1 MKNLK
6 VGDRVVI
13 KNFKKLGIKE
23 GSNSASKFK
32 FGFVDAFRDY
42 SNKIAK
48 ITEMDGEEILL
59 DIDEGLFSWEREGLN
74 FVSYLEKGDYI
85 KCIGEVLDCTIGKS
99 YEIEYIEDDFDVV
112 IKDDADELHWI
123 TSRFIEGNFEYECN
137 SFDKQMNKV
146 KEYSKIEVGEI
157 SADTTLLSS
166 DKVTSGEVASGV
178 LRKTLDKIRAKRI
191 YLASPFFNDDELL
204 DMVKVLGTLRNKG
217 LNVFSPYENQN
228 KQLEFA
234 SDPWREAT
242 FNSDVSNIDS
252 ADVVV
257 AIANGNYMDSGTA
270 WEIGYAY
277 ANKKPIILV
286 NLNKEP
292 VNLMIS
298 DSIHAYIDSIEAL
311 EEYDFYKLEKIRYKK
326 YIW

>member
-1 MKNLK
+1 M
-6 VGDRVVI
+6 
-13 KNFKKLGIKE
+13 
-23 GSNSASKFK
+23 
-32 FGFVDAFRDY
+32 DAFRDY

-59 DIDEGLFSWEREGLN
+59 NIDEGLFSWEKEGLN

-99 YEIEYIEDDFDVV
+99 YEIEYIEDNFDVV
-112 IKDDADELHWI
+112 IKDDSDELHWI
-123 TSRFIEGNFEYECN
+123 TSKFIESNFEYDC
-137 SFDKQMNKV
+137 SKLDKQMEGITSV
-146 KEYSKIEVGEI
+146 VGEVV
-157 SADTTLLSS
+157 ADKLQ
-166 DKVTSGEVASGV
+166 TSYIALTPGQITGGV
-178 LRKTLDKIRAKRI
+178 LERALEKIRAKRI
-191 YLASPFFNDDELL
+191 YLASPFFNDNELL

-252 ADVVV
+252 ADIVV

-311 EEYDFYKLEKIRYKK
+311 EEYDFNKLEKIRYEN

>member
-23 GSNSASKFK
+23 GSNTAIDFE
-32 FGFVDAFRDY
+32 FGFVNSFIDY
-42 SNKIAK
+42 SNEIAK
-48 ITEMDGEEILL
+48 VIEINGDEILL
-59 DIDEGLFSWEREGLN
+59 DIDNGCFSWEKIGLN

-85 KCIGEVLDCTIGKS
+85 KCIGRVLDCTIGKI
-99 YEIEYIEDDFDVV
+99 YKVDDIEDNFTVV
-112 IKDDADELHWI
+112 IKNDAGRVHSFSTD
-123 TSRFIEGNFEYECN
+123 FIEGKFEYYCN
-137 SFDKQMNKV
+137 DFDKQIDRV
-146 KEYSKIEVGEI
+146 SEISKSVVGEI

-166 DKVTSGEVASGV
+166 DKATSGEVASGV

-217 LNVFSPYENQN
+217 LNVFSAYENQN

-242 FNSDVSNIDS
+242 FNSDVSNIDN
-252 ADVVV
+252 ADIVV

-311 EEYDFYKLEKIRYKK
+311 EEYDFYKLDKIRYKN

>member
-1 MKNLK
+1 MRNLK
-6 VGDRVVI
+6 VGDKVVI

-23 GSNSASKFK
+23 GSNSAFKFK

-99 YEIEYIEDDFDVV
+99 YEIEYIEDNFDVV
-112 IKDDADELHWI
+112 IKDDSDELHWI
-123 TSRFIEGNFEYECN
+123 TSKFIESNFEYDC
-137 SFDKQMNKV
+137 SKLDKQMEGITSV
-146 KEYSKIEVGEI
+146 VGEVV
-157 SADTTLLSS
+157 ADKLQ
-166 DKVTSGEVASGV
+166 TSYIALTPGQITGGV
-178 LRKTLDKIRAKRI
+178 LERALDKIRAKRI
-191 YLASPFFNDDELL
+191 YLASPFFNDNELL

-234 SDPWREAT
+234 SYPWREAT

-252 ADVVV
+252 ADIVV

-311 EEYDFYKLEKIRYKK
+311 EEYDFNKLKKIRYEN

>member
-1 MKNLK
+1 
-6 VGDRVVI
+6 
-13 KNFKKLGIKE
+13 
-23 GSNSASKFK
+23 
-32 FGFVDAFRDY
+32 
-42 SNKIAK
+42 
-48 ITEMDGEEILL
+48 
-59 DIDEGLFSWEREGLN
+59 
-74 FVSYLEKGDYI
+74 
-85 KCIGEVLDCTIGKS
+85 
-99 YEIEYIEDDFDVV
+99 
-112 IKDDADELHWI
+112 
-123 TSRFIEGNFEYECN
+123 
-137 SFDKQMNKV
+137 
-146 KEYSKIEVGEI
+146 
-157 SADTTLLSS
+157 
-166 DKVTSGEVASGV
+166 
-178 LRKTLDKIRAKRI
+178 
-191 YLASPFFNDDELL
+191 
-204 DMVKVLGTLRNKG
+204 MVKVLGTLRNKG

-252 ADVVV
+252 ADIVV

-311 EEYDFYKLEKIRYKK
+311 EEYDFNKLEKIRYEN

>member
-59 DIDEGLFSWEREGLN
+59 NIDEGLFSWEKEGLN

-99 YEIEYIEDDFDVV
+99 YEIEYIEDNFDVV
-112 IKDDADELHWI
+112 IKDDSDELHWI
-123 TSRFIEGNFEYECN
+123 TSKFIESNFEYGC
-137 SFDKQMNKV
+137 SKFDKQMEGITSV
-146 KEYSKIEVGEI
+146 VGEVV
-157 SADTTLLSS
+157 ADKLQPSYIALTPGQIT
-166 DKVTSGEVASGV
+166 GGV
-178 LRKTLDKIRAKRI
+178 LGRALDKIRAKRI
-191 YLASPFFNDDELL
+191 YLASPFFNDNELL

-252 ADVVV
+252 ADIVV

-311 EEYDFYKLEKIRYKK
+311 EEYDFNKLEKIRYEN

>member
-1 MKNLK
+1 MRNLK
-6 VGDRVVI
+6 VGDKVVI

-23 GSNSASKFK
+23 GSNSAFKFK

-99 YEIEYIEDDFDVV
+99 YEIEYIEDNFDVV
-112 IKDDADELHWI
+112 IKDDSDELHWI
-123 TSRFIEGNFEYECN
+123 TSKFIESNFEYDC
-137 SFDKQMNKV
+137 SKLDKQMEGITSV
-146 KEYSKIEVGEI
+146 VGEVV
-157 SADTTLLSS
+157 ADKLQ
-166 DKVTSGEVASGV
+166 TSYIALTPGQITGGV
-178 LRKTLDKIRAKRI
+178 LERALEKIRAKRI
-191 YLASPFFNDDELL
+191 YLASPFFNDNELL

-252 ADVVV
+252 ADIVV

-311 EEYDFYKLEKIRYKK
+311 EEYDFNKLEKIRYEN

>member
-48 ITEMDGEEILL
+48 ITEMNGEEILL
-59 DIDEGLFSWEREGLN
+59 NIDEGLFSWEKEGLN

-99 YEIEYIEDDFDVV
+99 YEIEYIEDNFDVV
-112 IKDDADELHWI
+112 IKDDSDELHWI
-123 TSRFIEGNFEYECN
+123 TSKFIESNFEYDC
-137 SFDKQMNKV
+137 SKLDKQMEGITSV
-146 KEYSKIEVGEI
+146 VGEVV
-157 SADTTLLSS
+157 ADKLQ
-166 DKVTSGEVASGV
+166 TSYIALTPGQITGGV
-178 LRKTLDKIRAKRI
+178 LERALEKIRAKRI
-191 YLASPFFNDDELL
+191 YLASPFFNDNELL

-252 ADVVV
+252 ADIVV

-311 EEYDFYKLEKIRYKK
+311 EEYDFNKLEKIRYEN

>member
-59 DIDEGLFSWEREGLN
+59 NIDEGLFSWEKEGLN

-99 YEIEYIEDDFDVV
+99 YEIEYIEDNFDVV
-112 IKDDADELHWI
+112 IKDDSDELHWI
-123 TSRFIEGNFEYECN
+123 TSKFIESNFEYDC
-137 SFDKQMNKV
+137 SKLDKQ
-146 KEYSKIEVGEI
+146 IEGITSVVGEVV
-157 SADTTLLSS
+157 ADKLQ
-166 DKVTSGEVASGV
+166 TSYIALTPGQITGGV
-178 LRKTLDKIRAKRI
+178 LERALEKIRAKRI
-191 YLASPFFNDDELL
+191 YLASPFFNDNELL

-252 ADVVV
+252 ADIVV

-311 EEYDFYKLEKIRYKK
+311 EEYDFNKLEKIRYEN

>member
-23 GSNSASKFK
+23 GSNSAFKFK
-32 FGFVDAFRDY
+32 FGFVDAFRDC

-99 YEIEYIEDDFDVV
+99 YEIEYIEDNFDVV
-112 IKDDADELHWI
+112 IKDDSDELHWI
-123 TSRFIEGNFEYECN
+123 TSKFIESNFEYDC
-137 SFDKQMNKV
+137 SKLDKQMEGITSV
-146 KEYSKIEVGEI
+146 VGEVV
-157 SADTTLLSS
+157 ADKLQ
-166 DKVTSGEVASGV
+166 TSYIALTPGQITGGV
-178 LRKTLDKIRAKRI
+178 LERALEKIRAKRI
-191 YLASPFFNDDELL
+191 YLASPFFNDNELL

-252 ADVVV
+252 ADIVV

-311 EEYDFYKLEKIRYKK
+311 EEYDFNKLEKIRYEN

>member
-23 GSNSASKFK
+23 GSNSAFKFK

-99 YEIEYIEDDFDVV
+99 YEIEYIEDNFDVV
-112 IKDDADELHWI
+112 IKDDSDELHWI
-123 TSRFIEGNFEYECN
+123 TSKFIESNFEYDC
-137 SFDKQMNKV
+137 SKLDKQMEGITSV
-146 KEYSKIEVGEI
+146 VGEVV
-157 SADTTLLSS
+157 ADKLQ
-166 DKVTSGEVASGV
+166 TSYIALTPGQITGGV
-178 LRKTLDKIRAKRI
+178 LERALEKIRAKRI
-191 YLASPFFNDDELL
+191 YLASPFFNDNELL

-252 ADVVV
+252 ADIVV

-311 EEYDFYKLEKIRYKK
+311 EEYDFNKLEKIRYEN

>member
-23 GSNSASKFK
+23 GSNLASKFK

-59 DIDEGLFSWEREGLN
+59 NIDEGLFSWEKEGLN

-99 YEIEYIEDDFDVV
+99 YEIEYIEDNFDVV
-112 IKDDADELHWI
+112 IKDDSDELHWI
-123 TSRFIEGNFEYECN
+123 TSKFIESNFEYDC
-137 SFDKQMNKV
+137 SKLDKQMEGITSV
-146 KEYSKIEVGEI
+146 VGEVV
-157 SADTTLLSS
+157 ADKLQ
-166 DKVTSGEVASGV
+166 TSYIALTPGQITGGV
-178 LRKTLDKIRAKRI
+178 LERALEKIRAKRI
-191 YLASPFFNDDELL
+191 YLASPFFNDNELL

-252 ADVVV
+252 ADIVV

-311 EEYDFYKLEKIRYKK
+311 EEYDFNKLEKIRYEN

>member
-1 MKNLK
+1 MRNLK

-13 KNFKKLGIKE
+13 KNFKKLGIIE

-59 DIDEGLFSWEREGLN
+59 DIDECLYSWEREGLN

-85 KCIGEVLDCTIGKS
+85 KCIGRVLDCTIGKI
-99 YEIEYIEDDFDVV
+99 YKVDAIEDNFTVV
-112 IKDDADELHWI
+112 IKNDAGRVHSF
-123 TSRFIEGNFEYECN
+123 SRDFIEGKFEYYCSEL
-137 SFDKQMNKV
+137 DKQMEDVAKLATSV
-146 KEYSKIEVGEI
+146 TTDKIQ
-157 SADTTLLSS
+157 
-166 DKVTSGEVASGV
+166 ASRITPGKITNGILEGV
-178 LRKTLDKIRAKRI
+178 LNKIRAKRI
-191 YLASPFFNDDELL
+191 YLASPFFNDEELL
-204 DMVKVLGTLRNKG
+204 DMVKVLGALRNKG

-242 FNSDVSNIDS
+242 FNSDVSNIDN
-252 ADVVV
+252 ADIVV

-311 EEYDFYKLEKIRYKK
+311 EEYDFYKLEKIRYEN

>member
-48 ITEMDGEEILL
+48 ITEMNGEEILL
-59 DIDEGLFSWEREGLN
+59 NIDEGLFSWEKEGLN

-99 YEIEYIEDDFDVV
+99 YEIEYIEDNFDVV
-112 IKDDADELHWI
+112 IKDDSDELHWI
-123 TSRFIEGNFEYECN
+123 TSKFIESNFEYDC
-137 SFDKQMNKV
+137 SKLDKQMEGITSV
-146 KEYSKIEVGEI
+146 VGEVV
-157 SADTTLLSS
+157 ADKLQ
-166 DKVTSGEVASGV
+166 TSYIALTPGQITGGV
-178 LRKTLDKIRAKRI
+178 LERALEKIRAKRI
-191 YLASPFFNDDELL
+191 YLASPFFNDNELL

-252 ADVVV
+252 ADIVV

-311 EEYDFYKLEKIRYKK
+311 EEYDFNKLKKIRYEN

>member
-1 MKNLK
+1 MRNLR

-59 DIDEGLFSWEREGLN
+59 NIDEGLFSWEKEGLN

-99 YEIEYIEDDFDVV
+99 YEIEYIEDNFDVV
-112 IKDDADELHWI
+112 IKDDSDELHWI
-123 TSRFIEGNFEYECN
+123 TSKFIESNFEYDC
-137 SFDKQMNKV
+137 SKLDKQMEGITSV
-146 KEYSKIEVGEI
+146 VGEVV
-157 SADTTLLSS
+157 ADKLQ
-166 DKVTSGEVASGV
+166 TSYIALTPGQITGGV
-178 LRKTLDKIRAKRI
+178 LERALEKIRAKRI
-191 YLASPFFNDDELL
+191 YLASPFFNDNELL

-252 ADVVV
+252 ADIVV

-311 EEYDFYKLEKIRYKK
+311 EEYDFNKLEKIRYEN

>member
-32 FGFVDAFRDY
+32 FGFVDTFRDY

-48 ITEMDGEEILL
+48 ITEVDGEEILL

-112 IKDDADELHWI
+112 IKNDSGRVHSFSTD
-123 TSRFIEGNFEYECN
+123 FIEGKFEYHC
-137 SFDKQMNKV
+137 SKLDKQMEGITSV
-146 KEYSKIEVGEI
+146 VGEVV
-157 SADTTLLSS
+157 ADKLQ
-166 DKVTSGEVASGV
+166 TSYIALTPGQITSEVLGKA
-178 LRKTLDKIRAKRI
+178 LDKIRAKRI
-191 YLASPFFNDDELL
+191 YLASPFFNDNELL

-252 ADVVV
+252 ADIVV

-311 EEYDFYKLEKIRYKK
+311 EEYDFNKLEKIRYEN

>member
-48 ITEMDGEEILL
+48 ITEMNGEEILL
-59 DIDEGLFSWEREGLN
+59 NIDEGLFSWEKEGLN

-99 YEIEYIEDDFDVV
+99 YEIEYIEDNFDVV
-112 IKDDADELHWI
+112 IKDDSDELHWI
-123 TSRFIEGNFEYECN
+123 TSKFIESNFEYDC
-137 SFDKQMNKV
+137 SKLDKQMEGITSV
-146 KEYSKIEVGEI
+146 VGEVV
-157 SADTTLLSS
+157 ADKLQ
-166 DKVTSGEVASGV
+166 TSYIALTPGQITGGV
-178 LRKTLDKIRAKRI
+178 LERALDKIRAKRI
-191 YLASPFFNDDELL
+191 YLASPFFNDNELL

-252 ADVVV
+252 ADIVV

-311 EEYDFYKLEKIRYKK
+311 EEYDFNKLEKIRYEN

>member
-23 GSNSASKFK
+23 GSNLAYKFK
-32 FGFVDAFRDY
+32 IGFVDAFRDY

-59 DIDEGLFSWEREGLN
+59 NIDEGLFSWEKEGLN

-99 YEIEYIEDDFDVV
+99 YEIEYIEDNFDVV
-112 IKDDADELHWI
+112 IKDDSDELHWI
-123 TSRFIEGNFEYECN
+123 TSKFIESNFEYDC
-137 SFDKQMNKV
+137 SKLDKQMEGITSV
-146 KEYSKIEVGEI
+146 VGEVV
-157 SADTTLLSS
+157 ADKLQ
-166 DKVTSGEVASGV
+166 TSYIALTPGQITGGV
-178 LRKTLDKIRAKRI
+178 LERALEKIRAKRI
-191 YLASPFFNDDELL
+191 YLASPFFNDNELL

-252 ADVVV
+252 ADIVV

-311 EEYDFYKLEKIRYKK
+311 EEYDFNKLEKIRYEN

>member
-48 ITEMDGEEILL
+48 ITEMNGEEILL
-59 DIDEGLFSWEREGLN
+59 NIDEGLFSWEKEGLN

-85 KCIGEVLDCTIGKS
+85 KCMGEVLDCTIGKS
-99 YEIEYIEDDFDVV
+99 YEIEYIEDNFDVV
-112 IKDDADELHWI
+112 IKDDSDELHWI
-123 TSRFIEGNFEYECN
+123 TSKFIESNFEYDC
-137 SFDKQMNKV
+137 SKLDKQMEGITSV
-146 KEYSKIEVGEI
+146 VGEVV
-157 SADTTLLSS
+157 ADKLQ
-166 DKVTSGEVASGV
+166 TSYMALTPGQITGGV
-178 LRKTLDKIRAKRI
+178 LERALEKIRAKRI
-191 YLASPFFNDDELL
+191 YLASPFFNDNELL

-252 ADVVV
+252 ADIVV

-311 EEYDFYKLEKIRYKK
+311 EEYDFNKLEKIRYEN

>member
-1 MKNLK
+1 MRNLK
-6 VGDRVVI
+6 VGDKVVI

-23 GSNSASKFK
+23 GSNTARDFE
-32 FGFVDAFRDY
+32 FGFVNSFIDY
-42 SNKIAK
+42 SNERARVIE
-48 ITEMDGEEILL
+48 IDGDEILL
-59 DIDEGLFSWEREGLN
+59 DIDNGCFSWEKIGLN

-85 KCIGEVLDCTIGKS
+85 KCIGRVLDCTIGKI
-99 YEIEYIEDDFDVV
+99 YKVDDIEDNFTVV
-112 IKDDADELHWI
+112 IKNDAGRVHSFSTD
-123 TSRFIEGNFEYECN
+123 FIEGKFEYYCSELDRQMEDVAKLAT
-137 SFDKQMNKV
+137 SATTDKIQ
-146 KEYSKIEVGEI
+146 
-157 SADTTLLSS
+157 
-166 DKVTSGEVASGV
+166 ASRITPGQITGGILEGV
-178 LRKTLDKIRAKRI
+178 LNKIRAKRI
-191 YLASPFFNDDELL
+191 YLASPFFNDKELL

-242 FNSDVSNIDS
+242 FNSDVSNIDN
-252 ADVVV
+252 ADIVV

-298 DSIHAYIDSIEAL
+298 DSIHAYIDSIEDL
-311 EEYDFYKLEKIRYKK
+311 EKYDFDKLEKIRYKN